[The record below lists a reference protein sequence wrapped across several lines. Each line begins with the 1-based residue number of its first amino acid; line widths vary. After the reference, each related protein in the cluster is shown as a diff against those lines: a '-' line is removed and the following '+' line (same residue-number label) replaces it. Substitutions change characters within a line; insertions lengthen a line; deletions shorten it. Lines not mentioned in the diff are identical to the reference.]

1 MSYVCIPAFQ
11 PKTQYISHKSKVPSK
26 HTSRNTGF
34 VKGSPADTLVRVL
47 TISLP
52 LYGGQK
58 RIAMH
63 KSLNYAHV
71 AYDIDLNTLLYNMGK
86 IFFYFCSLL
95 TITLVVICYLSPYL
109 FLPASLLGNR

>member
-1 MSYVCIPAFQ
+1 
-11 PKTQYISHKSKVPSK
+11 
-26 HTSRNTGF
+26 
-34 VKGSPADTLVRVL
+34 
-47 TISLP
+47 
-52 LYGGQK
+52 
-58 RIAMH
+58 MH